1 MAVAGFNIK
10 GDVDEDDKSLIA
22 GVPLDQEEEEEG
34 VLISSS
40 AKVKI
45 KYIIILLNSTA
56 GRGSRRRRVYRIFTR
71 DSKILKSIIF
81 PLPPLPLSN

>member
-22 GVPLDQEEEEEG
+22 GVPLDQVEEEEEEG

-56 GRGSRRRRVYRIFTR
+56 GRGSRRRRVYRILTR
-71 DSKILKSIIF
+71 DSKIL
-81 PLPPLPLSN
+81 

>member
-22 GVPLDQEEEEEG
+22 GVPLDQEEEEEEG

-71 DSKILKSIIF
+71 DSKIL
-81 PLPPLPLSN
+81 